1 MSIMAESGYAE
12 NEVHSARPPATR
24 VSTQREEAQFN

>member
-1 MSIMAESGYAE
+1 MNTMAESGYAE

-24 VSTQREEAQFN
+24 VSTHREQAQLN